1 MFQDIR
7 TMTQIRTGINKRQIQ
22 IEFPDLNSSH
32 VISIAKLKPV
42 FDQIKNLESVFC
54 SSQVGAISR
63 LIQDVFPESS
73 LDTELLVFLY
83 LYTCLSAN
91 RLRSKRNIAALINAN
106 RR

>member
-22 IEFPDLNSSH
+22 IEFPDLSSSH

-91 RLRSKRNIAALINAN
+91 RLRSK
-106 RR
+106 